1 VQRAVILDFIG
12 QQQKQKRQ
20 STRQFLGL
28 LHMFVFKNITT
39 ARPGAII
46 LSLRNM
52 FLLPKLIILIY
63 SNQLV
68 GHL

>member
-1 VQRAVILDFIG
+1 
-12 QQQKQKRQ
+12 
-20 STRQFLGL
+20 
-28 LHMFVFKNITT
+28 MFVFKNIFT